1 MKRSVPSIWLCGV
14 LALSLSAPAHADC
27 SPDSVLNLLRS
38 KVDGYDIIRVD
49 YHREVH
55 SVLFGKRAPEDGILW
70 ISPPDRYRV
79 ETKGQVYVRGADT
92 LWTYSEATDQVTI
105 RTGDLSKAEFGPAG
119 FFGSLQDDFIL
130 VGCSEA
136 VIKEFACWKLR
147 LAAKTETAA
156 IQRVTLWV
164 DQKAHIPRA
173 AEYVD
178 YNEETSNV
186 TFTAYRFDQ
195 PKDQQQ
201 FTFTPPKGAE
211 VITLPLKKSNRN
223 GD

>member
-1 MKRSVPSIWLCGV
+1 MKNLVRLIVSVVIAATYPTAVV
-14 LALSLSAPAHADC
+14 LADC
-27 SPDSVLNLLRS
+27 SPDSVLTLLRD
-38 KVDGYDIIRVD
+38 KVDSYEIIRVD

-55 SVLFGKRAPEDGILW
+55 SVLFGERAPEDGKLW
-70 ISPPDRYRV
+70 IAPPSRYRV
-79 ETKGQVYVRGADT
+79 ETKGQVYVRGTDT
-92 LWTYSEATDQVTI
+92 LWTYSEGTNQVTI

-130 VGCSEA
+130 VGCSEDR
-136 VIKEFACWKLR
+136 VGDFDCWKLR
-147 LAAKTETAA
+147 LASKTETAA

-164 DQKAHIPRA
+164 DKSAKIPRA

-186 TFTAYRFDQ
+186 RFTGYRFDQ
-195 PKDQQQ
+195 GKDRQR
-201 FTFTPPKGAE
+201 FTFSPPKGAE
-211 VITLPLKKSNRN
+211 VITMPLKKSNRN